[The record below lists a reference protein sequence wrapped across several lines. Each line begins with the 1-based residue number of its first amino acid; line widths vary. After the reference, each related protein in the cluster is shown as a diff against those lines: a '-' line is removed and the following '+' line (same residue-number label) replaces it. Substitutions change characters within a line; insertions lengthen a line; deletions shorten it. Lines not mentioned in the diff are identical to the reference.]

1 MHLPIELTT
10 MIVNEIDLI
19 NDLSSFSKVNRVF
32 LELYQFN
39 VFASA
44 VSWKV
49 VWGDITQ
56 VMLDLFY
63 HGVRHDSVRIV
74 SILTHHIHEIV
85 SDMKIKG

>member
-1 MHLPIELTT
+1 M
-10 MIVNEIDLI
+10 
-19 NDLSSFSKVNRVF
+19 
-32 LELYQFN
+32 
-39 VFASA
+39 FASA